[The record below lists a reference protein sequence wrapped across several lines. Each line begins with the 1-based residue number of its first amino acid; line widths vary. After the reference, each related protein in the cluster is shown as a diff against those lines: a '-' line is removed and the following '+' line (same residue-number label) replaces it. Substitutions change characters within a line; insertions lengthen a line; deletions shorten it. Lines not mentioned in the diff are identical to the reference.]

1 MQLSPTPTATA
12 GTRRPTGRRRR
23 MLLRSVPMLAWLL
36 AEVAVVMGH
45 RFVGEPRWLM
55 VHLLLL
61 GAVSNAIVVWSS
73 YFTDAVLRGTGDHA
87 RRDVAVLAVLNVGA
101 LGVTVGV
108 AGDRAPVLW
117 IGASLVGLAALVH
130 AGGLVVQ
137 LRRSLPARFAI
148 AVRYYVTAT
157 LLLPVG
163 VWLGTRLA
171 ATPPDRYA
179 GELLA
184 HLALNVLGWVGLTIA
199 GTVITLWPTMLR
211 TRADDRTVPA
221 GRRAWWLL
229 TAATLLLGVG
239 GVSGL
244 RWIAVLALLG
254 YLAGLAVLAGPLARA
269 TLARRPGD
277 FATWSLLAGLLWW
290 VGCTAAA
297 AVQLAMAPDLATGV
311 GAVRGLVGPFAAGFV
326 AQVLLGALS
335 YLVPVVVGGGPAIA
349 RRTTA
354 VADAGGTARV
364 ALANL
369 AGLAYLLPLPSLV
382 KVTTSLAVYAALVWT
397 VGVLVATVVTGLR
410 LVRRRRGTTPPEGA
424 AGPPQDPSTRRRRAQ
439 GQLAAAVGTT
449 ALLVVVAGMIDPVA
463 TVRAPAQGAALA
475 AEQASVPE
483 VSPTGRTTT
492 VRVRTEGMAFVP
504 SSIEVP
510 VGDRLVIELTNGATD
525 GQVHDQVLAD
535 GTTSGR
541 LAPGESTTVDAGVV
555 TVSSEGWC
563 SVAGHRQMGM
573 VLQVN
578 AIGAADVP
586 VAVEGHAD
594 HGTGGDA
601 SGWDRTAAPGPDH
614 RAYDPVLPPV
624 GPEQT
629 HRVTFTVTERQQE
642 VAPGVTQEVWTFN
655 GAVPGTT
662 LRGTV
667 GDVFEI
673 TLVNDGSMGHS
684 IDFHAGA
691 LAPDQPMRTIAP
703 GETLTYRFTATRAG
717 IWMYHCSTMPMSTHI
732 ANGMYG
738 AVVID
743 PPDLPAVDHE
753 YLLVQGEQYHG
764 PPGAPGDADKLAAR
778 SPDAVVFN
786 GYPYQ
791 YDHAPLTARTG
802 ERVRLWVLDAGP
814 NESLAF
820 HVVGGQ
826 FDSVWK
832 EGTWLLRCGRAP
844 HETPPER
851 CDAQTRGGGGSQTLD
866 LLASQ
871 GGFVELEMP
880 EAGHY
885 AIVNHQ
891 MVLAERGAHAV
902 LAVSD

>member
-1 MQLSPTPTATA
+1 MQLSPTPPSAS
-12 GTRRPTGRRRR
+12 RRPTGRRQR
-23 MLLRSVPMLAWLL
+23 MLLRSLPMLGWLV
-36 AEVAVVMGH
+36 AEVVVVMGH
-45 RFVGEPRWLM
+45 RFVAEPRWLM

-87 RRDVAVLAVLNVGA
+87 RRDVAVLTALNVGA
-101 LGVTVGV
+101 LGVVVGLV
-108 AGDRAPVLW
+108 GDRTTILYA
-117 IGASLVGLAALVH
+117 GAVLVGLTALLHAA
-130 AGGLVVQ
+130 GLVVQ
-137 LRRSLPARFAI
+137 LRTSLPARFSI
-148 AVRYYVTAT
+148 AVRYYVAAA
-157 LLLPVG
+157 LMLPLG
-163 VWLGTRLA
+163 GWLGSRLA
-171 ATPPDRYA
+171 SASPERYP

-184 HLALNVLGWVGLTIA
+184 HLALNLLGWVGLTIA

-211 TRADDRTVPA
+211 TRADEATVPA
-221 GRRAWWLL
+221 GRQAWWLL
-229 TAATLLLGVG
+229 VGATVLLAVA
-239 GVSGL
+239 GL
-244 RWIAVLALLG
+244 AGSRWFAVLALLC
-254 YLAGLAVLAGPLARA
+254 YLAGLVVIAAPLVRVA
-269 TLARRPGD
+269 LVRRPAD
-277 FATWSLLAGLLWW
+277 FATRSLLAGLLWW
-290 VGCTAAA
+290 VGCVLAA
-297 AVQLAMAPDLATGV
+297 AVHLALAPDLAVGV
-311 GAVRGLVGPFAAGFV
+311 GGVRTLVGPFAAGFV

-335 YLVPVVVGGGPAIA
+335 YLLPVVVGGGPAIV

-354 VADAGGTARV
+354 VADSGGTARV
-364 ALANL
+364 LLANL
-369 AGLAYLLPLPSLV
+369 AGLAFLLPLPSLV
-382 KVTTSLAVYAALVWT
+382 AVTTSLAVYAAMAWT
-397 VGVLVATVVTGLR
+397 VGVLVATVVTGLQ
-410 LVRRRRGTTPPEGA
+410 LVRQRRGTTPPA
-424 AGPPQDPSTRRRRAQ
+424 AAQTEPEDPATRRRRAQ
-439 GQLAAAVGTT
+439 GQVAAAVGVL
-449 ALLVVVAGMIDPVA
+449 ALLVVVAGVIDPVA
-463 TVRAPAQGAALA
+463 VVRAPSARPATAALA
-475 AEQASVPE
+475 DETAP
-483 VSPTGRTTT
+483 PTGRTTT
-492 VRVRTEGMAFVP
+492 VQVRTEGMSFVP
-504 SSIEVP
+504 SSIDVP

-525 GQVHDQVLAD
+525 GQVHDLVLAD

-541 LAPGESTTVDAGVV
+541 LAPGETTTIDAGVV
-555 TVSSEGWC
+555 AATTEGWC

-573 VLQVN
+573 VLQIN
-578 AIGAADVP
+578 AVGAP
-586 VAVEGHAD
+586 VASS
-594 HGTGGDA
+594 GDG
-601 SGWDRTAAPGPDH
+601 SGLTAAGAPAAVWDRNAGPGPDH
-614 RAYDPVLPPV
+614 RTYDPVLAPAPA
-624 GPEQT
+624 EQT
-629 HRVTFTVTERQQE
+629 HRATFTVTERQQE

-655 GAVPGTT
+655 GTVPGST
-662 LRGTV
+662 LHGKV

-691 LAPDQPMRTIAP
+691 LAPDRPMRTIAP

-764 PPGAPGDADKLAAR
+764 PSGAPGDADKLAAR
-778 SPDAVVFN
+778 APDAVVFN
-786 GYPYQ
+786 GYPNQ

-826 FDSVWK
+826 FDTVWK
-832 EGTWLLRCGRAP
+832 EGTWSLRCGRAP

-851 CDAQTRGGGGSQTLD
+851 CTADAMGAGGSQTLD

-871 GGFVELEMP
+871 GGFVELQMP

-902 LAVSD
+902 LEVTD